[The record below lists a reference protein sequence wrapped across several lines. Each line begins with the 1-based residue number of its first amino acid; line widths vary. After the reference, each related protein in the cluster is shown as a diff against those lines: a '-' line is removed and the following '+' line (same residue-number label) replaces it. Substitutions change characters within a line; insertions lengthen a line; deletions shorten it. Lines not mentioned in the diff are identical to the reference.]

1 MINVKISERGKAVLS
16 DKRLSRSVLK
26 AIGSNNGA
34 LNSGATITVVANGKS
49 VSVKNAEFAVE
60 GSGK

>member
-1 MINVKISERGKAVLS
+1 MTNVRISANGQKVLS
-16 DKRLSRSVLK
+16 DKKLSRSVLK
-26 AIGSNNGA
+26 AIGRNNSA
-34 LNSGATITVVANGKS
+34 LNSGATIKVTVNGKS